1 MPRRSFLILLI
12 ATAVSYVCYARGDH
26 DPYCRYVAS
35 GLAAIREDALD
46 PAPSPDLFD
55 GAMQGMVD
63 VLRRRGDPH
72 SQFLNAAEAGPLRN
86 EIHQQF
92 GGIGVRIG
100 FEGDPPQLKIVGPI
114 EPNTPAGRA
123 KLLPGDRILQIDGQP
138 TAGMNKRDVL
148 ALLVGEP
155 STSVRL
161 TIRSQHE
168 SQARTIE
175 LVRDVIEIDSILG
188 DRHGPDGHWLFA
200 LEDDPRIAQIRIVSF
215 GDRTALEFATVLPQ
229 LLGNGVRAI
238 VLDLRDNAGGSLG
251 AAVAVCEMLLPAGKM
266 IVETRGRGQTVRQTY
281 STKVDGKYY
290 DLPVTVIVNQ
300 NSASAAEIVAACLQD
315 HRRAVVV
322 GQQSF
327 GKGTVQQLLPLGKS
341 LLKLTWAS
349 FRRPSGANIHHTMG
363 TPADAVWGVM
373 PDTGY
378 EHKLSPDEYAAYT
391 AYRDQRDGNGDRPA
405 GGDAGNIATAQ
416 SAKSAVFVD
425 EPLRT
430 AEHHLQA
437 KLDAQP

>member
-1 MPRRSFLILLI
+1 M
-12 ATAVSYVCYARGDH
+12 
-26 DPYCRYVAS
+26 AS
-35 GLAAIREDALD
+35 GLATIQENTLD
-46 PAPSPDLFD
+46 PVPSNELFN
-55 GAMQGMVD
+55 GAMQGMVE
-63 VLRRRGDPH
+63 VLRRRGDQH
-72 SQFLNAAEAGPLRN
+72 SQFLSEAEAGPLRN

-100 FEGDPPQLKIVGPI
+100 FEGDPPQPKIVGPI

-123 KLLPGDRILQIDGQP
+123 KLQPGDRILQIDGQP
-138 TAGMNKRDVL
+138 TAAMNKRDVL

-175 LVRDVIEIDSILG
+175 LVRDIIQIDSIFG
-188 DRHGPDGHWLFA
+188 DRRGPDGRWLFA
-200 LEDDPRIAQIRIVSF
+200 FEDDPRIAHIRIIAF
-215 GDRTALEFATVLPQ
+215 GDRTALELATVLPQ
-229 LLGNGVRAI
+229 LLGNDVRAI

-251 AAVAVCEMLLPAGKM
+251 AAVAVCEMMLPAGKT
-266 IVETRGRGQTVRQTY
+266 IVETRGRGQTVRQSY
-281 STKVDGKYY
+281 STKADGKYC
-290 DLPVTVIVNQ
+290 DLPVAVIVNQ

-315 HRRAVVV
+315 HGRAVVV

-349 FRRPSGANIHHTMG
+349 FRRPSGASIHRTMR

-373 PDTGY
+373 PNTGY
-378 EHKLSPDEYAAYT
+378 ERKLSPGEYAAYK
-391 AYRDQRDGNGDRPA
+391 AYRDHRDGNGDRPA
-405 GGDAGNIATAQ
+405 GGDDGNGAT
-416 SAKSAVFVD
+416 KSDAESPGFID
-425 EPLRT
+425 EPLQLANRY
-430 AEHHLQA
+430 LQA
-437 KLDAQP
+437 KLGDKP